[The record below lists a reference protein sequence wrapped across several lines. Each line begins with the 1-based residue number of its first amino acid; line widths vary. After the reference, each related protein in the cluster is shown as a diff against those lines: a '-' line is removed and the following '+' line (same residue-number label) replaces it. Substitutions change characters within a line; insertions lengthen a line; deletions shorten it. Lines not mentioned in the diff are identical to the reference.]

1 LDRPGE
7 EGGKTGRGKN
17 KIKREWI
24 KPLEVSGILR
34 RNETEKA

>member
-7 EGGKTGRGKN
+7 EGGKTDRRQN

-24 KPLEVSGILR
+24 KPLEVPDILR